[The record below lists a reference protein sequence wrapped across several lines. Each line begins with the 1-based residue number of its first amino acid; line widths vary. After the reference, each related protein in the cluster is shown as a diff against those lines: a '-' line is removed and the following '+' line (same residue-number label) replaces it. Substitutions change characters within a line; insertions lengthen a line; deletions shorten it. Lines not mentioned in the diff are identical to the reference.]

1 MIDAQGFRPNVGIIL
16 CNTQGKLFWGRR
28 IGQESWQF
36 PQGGIQRDESPDC
49 ALFRELWE
57 EVGLGKDDVTVLGRT
72 RGWLRYRIPRRYVRR
87 SRPVCIGQ
95 KQIWYLL
102 QLLSPEE
109 RIQFD
114 RTGLPEFDGF
124 QWVDY
129 WAPLEQIVNFKRGV
143 YRRAL
148 GELERHYRSVVA
160 DAEDCRGL
168 PAPPVGTPQ
177 A

>member
-1 MIDAQGFRPNVGIIL
+1 MIDAQGFRPNVGIVL
-16 CNTQGKLFWGRR
+16 CNPAGKVFWGRR
-28 IGQESWQF
+28 IGQDSWQF
-36 PQGGIQRDESPDC
+36 PQGGIRRDERPDI

-57 EVGLGKDDVTVLGRT
+57 EVGLDRSDVAVLGRT
-72 RGWLRYRIPRRYVRR
+72 QGWLRYRIPRRYLRR
-87 SRPVCIGQ
+87 GRPVCIGQ

-102 QLLSPEE
+102 RLTGSEE

-129 WAPLEQIVNFKRGV
+129 WAPLDQIVNFKRGV

-148 GELERHYRSVVA
+148 RELEQPYQAALGEPPAGQPEGVT
-160 DAEDCRGL
+160 CR
-168 PAPPVGTPQ
+168 
-177 A
+177 